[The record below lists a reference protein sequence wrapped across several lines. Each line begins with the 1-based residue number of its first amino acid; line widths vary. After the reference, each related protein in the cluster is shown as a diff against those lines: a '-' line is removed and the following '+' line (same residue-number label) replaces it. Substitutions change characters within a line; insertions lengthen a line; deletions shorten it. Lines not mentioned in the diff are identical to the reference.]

1 MAEDRNTYTIREDGG
16 VGTVKIADEVVA
28 VIAGLAATE
37 VKGVASLDGGIVNSM
52 IARKGLKTLS
62 RGVRVDVQDNLVTI
76 DLKLNLEYGYSIP
89 DVGTKVQE
97 KVKDKNHQKSQVN
110 SISQC
115 LIQAKTIHVV
125 NILLLFLILMVLW
138 NIPISI

>member
-97 KVKDKNHQKSQVN
+97 KVKSAIETMPGMQVTAVN
-110 SISQC
+110 VSV
-115 LIQAKTIHVV
+115 TDVV
-125 NILLLFLILMVLW
+125 TGGDETEG
-138 NIPISI
+138 